1 LQQCDKTVWDGA
13 MNKEVVFSFGLN
25 NSGQLGTGPDEN
37 WHESTPVAVSE
48 FNRTG
53 TRVVNIQASLEHST
67 IVNES
72 GVLFTCGGNDH
83 NQLGRDRRK
92 RTTFRPVDAL
102 ESRKVILA
110 AAGNKVS

>member
-1 LQQCDKTVWDGA
+1 

-25 NSGQLGTGPDEN
+25 NSGQLGTGPDEH

-72 GVLFTCGGNDH
+72 GVLFT
-83 NQLGRDRRK
+83 
-92 RTTFRPVDAL
+92 
-102 ESRKVILA
+102 
-110 AAGNKVS
+110 